1 MNYDMLIVCDRVV
14 DQIPPGNEWR
24 ELKENVCTVINLRRM
39 EKSFKV
45 LPYIYWLLSRVIDA
59 MNMNISA
66 DMEEGSVNIP
76 YTSTRDVFLNLIKG
90 MREDIAEMKVKL
102 LALVMEIKEMGE
114 AEHGFL
120 QVLNLHIKMTQINII
135 IDGIET
141 KLADARRITGNRESV
156 EQLALLVLAFS
167 VFGGIVVGKKT
178 CISIYID

>member
-24 ELKENVCTVINLRRM
+24 ELKENVCTVRM
-39 EKSFKV
+39 GKSFKV

-66 DMEEGSVNIP
+66 GRT
-76 YTSTRDVFLNLIKG
+76 YTSTRDGSNLIKG
-90 MREDIAEMKVKL
+90 MREDIAKVKVKL

-135 IDGIET
+135 IDGIEI
-141 KLADARRITGNRESV
+141 KLADARRITGNGRLG
-156 EQLALLVLAFS
+156 EQMVLLLLAFF
-167 VFGGIVVGKKT
+167 VFGGISAGKKT
-178 CISIYID
+178 CISIYIE